1 MTHEQGECKMLD
13 INTGR
18 FVMGEGLELYP
29 GMKREDF
36 YKSKI
41 FKEELRHSE
50 DKDNYTDRLYD
61 LKVQNID
68 GFLMDISV
76 MFSSHD
82 YLEEITLSK
91 PEYYDWPNWPEDKT
105 EEEYAYEIKA
115 YNDAF
120 VAKQLEGTE
129 GMGPNE
135 GYYPTK
141 PWGYIR
147 SNFNLRHMPHVEVVI
162 SYNQVPILKA
172 AGYTFGKRSPLD
184 IIRGNMNKEE

>member
-1 MTHEQGECKMLD
+1 MLD

-36 YKSKI
+36 ISSKI
-41 FKEELRHSE
+41 FKEELRFPE
-50 DKDNYTDRLYD
+50 DRDNLTDRLYY
-61 LKVQNID
+61 LREQNID
-68 GFLMDISV
+68 GFTMKVSV
-76 MFSSHD
+76 RFSLHG
-82 YLEEITLSK
+82 YVKQIVMSK
-91 PEYYDWPNWPEDKT
+91 PEYYDWPDWPEDCSP
-105 EEEYAYEIKA
+105 EEYAYEIKA

-147 SNFNLRHMPHVEVVI
+147 SNFGLRYTPDVEVVI
-162 SYNQVPILKA
+162 NYNEIPFLKA
-172 AGYTFGKRSPLD
+172 EGYDFGNYTIED
-184 IIRGNMNKEE
+184 IWG

>member
-1 MTHEQGECKMLD
+1 MLD

-18 FVMGEGLELYP
+18 FVMGEGLEVYP
-29 GMKREDF
+29 GMKREEF
-36 YKSKI
+36 LNSKL
-41 FKEELRHSE
+41 FKEELRYPE
-50 DKDNYTDRLYD
+50 DIENKKKRQYYI
-61 LKVQNID
+61 KEQNID
-68 GFLMDISV
+68 GFAMKLSIR
-76 MFSSHD
+76 FSLHD
-82 YLEEITLSK
+82 YVEDIILSK
-91 PEYYDWPNWPEDKT
+91 PEYYDWPNWPEDRT

-129 GMGPNE
+129 GMGPNL

-147 SNFNLRHMPHVEVVI
+147 SNFNLRHMPRVEVVI

-172 AGYTFGKRSPLD
+172 AGYDFGEYTLED
-184 IIRGNMNKEE
+184 IWG

>member
-1 MTHEQGECKMLD
+1 MLD

-18 FVMGEGLELYP
+18 FVIGEGLELYP

-36 YKSKI
+36 FNSKI
-41 FKEELRHSE
+41 YKEELLHEE
-50 DKDNYTDRLYD
+50 DREDLTNRQYCLKDQ
-61 LKVQNID
+61 VID
-68 GFLMDISV
+68 GMLMSV
-76 MFSSHD
+76 IIRFSLHD
-82 YLEEITLSK
+82 YVEDIILSK
-91 PEYYDWPNWPEDKT
+91 PEYYKWPNWPEDRT

-129 GMGPNE
+129 GMGPNL

>member
-1 MTHEQGECKMLD
+1 MLD

-36 YKSKI
+36 INSKI
-41 FKEELRHSE
+41 FKEELQHE
-50 DKDNYTDRLYD
+50 KDKENKTKWQYA
-61 LKVQNID
+61 LKDQIID
-68 GFLMDISV
+68 GMPMSV
-76 MFSSHD
+76 IVRFSLHD
-82 YLEEITLSK
+82 YVEKIILSK
-91 PEYYDWPNWPEDKT
+91 PEYYKWPNWPEDRT

-129 GMGPNE
+129 GMGPNL

-147 SNFNLRHMPHVEVVI
+147 SNFNLRHRPDVEVVI
-162 SYNQVPILKA
+162 SYDVVSFMEA
-172 AGYTFGKRSPLD
+172 DGYDFGNLSVEEM
-184 IIRGNMNKEE
+184 IISISGGK